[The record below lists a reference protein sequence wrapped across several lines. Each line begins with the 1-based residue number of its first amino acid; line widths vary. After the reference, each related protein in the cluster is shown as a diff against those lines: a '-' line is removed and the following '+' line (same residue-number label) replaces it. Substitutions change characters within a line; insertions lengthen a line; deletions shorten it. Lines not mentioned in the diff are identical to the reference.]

1 MADFDVFNGDADG
14 ICALLQLRQFE
25 PRNASLVT
33 GVKRD
38 ISLLDRV
45 SAASGDRVCVLDV
58 SLDKNRDALCRVL
71 EAGASVWYCDHH
83 YAGDIPP
90 GDALEAHIN
99 TESTVCTSLLV
110 NGYLAGAGRAW
121 AVVGTFGDNLRESAQ
136 RLARPLDLS
145 AESLEQLENLGIY
158 INYNGYG
165 SDLAELHFHP
175 GDLYRELLPYPDPH
189 IFMRE
194 NRDTF
199 DKLEGGYHED
209 LASARAIQPEHA
221 DDVAAVYVLPDAPWA
236 RRVSGVYGNALANEH
251 PERAHAVVTEKPG
264 GGLLVSVRAPL
275 SNRTGADVFCRQY
288 PTGGG
293 RAAAAGI
300 NNLATDQL
308 PGFVDAFAAFYSN
321 THT

>member
-14 ICALLQLRQFE
+14 ICALLQLRQAE
-25 PRNASLVT
+25 PREATLVT

-38 ISLLDRV
+38 IALLDRV
-45 SAASGDRVCVLDV
+45 SAACGDRVCVLDL
-58 SLDKNRDALCRVL
+58 SLDKNRDALGRLL
-71 EAGASVWYCDHH
+71 EVGASVWYCDHH
-83 YAGDIPP
+83 YAGDIPVSS
-90 GDALEAHIN
+90 ALETHIN

-145 AESLEQLENLGIY
+145 AAGMQQLENLGIY

-175 GDLYRELLPYPDPH
+175 GDLYRELLPYTDPFT
-189 IFMRE
+189 FMRD

-199 DKLEGGYHED
+199 DRLEGGYHAD
-209 LASARAIQPEHA
+209 LAAARSVSAEHA
-221 DDVAAVYVLPDAPWA
+221 DDPAAVYVLPDAPWA
-236 RRVSGVYGNALANEH
+236 RRVSGVFGNALANEH
-251 PERAHAVVTEKPG
+251 PQRAHAVVTEKPG

-308 PGFVDAFAAFYSN
+308 PAFVDAFAAFYRDQGV
-321 THT
+321 